1 MYQNICRV
9 TLSHSYLHKTGI
21 FLEREKFTMKEL
33 CLFKCYKEHLYC
45 QHIKKLNFLTML
57 SQTAFNWVFFRQF
70 DQNVLIKAYAYLM
83 MMNCFCGMVDRRK
96 TFILISS
103 WDCCRRSSPSR
114 TSDTTPAE
122 FEPAQNLSS
131 GTVPFRSR
139 KIQL

>member
-1 MYQNICRV
+1 
-9 TLSHSYLHKTGI
+9 
-21 FLEREKFTMKEL
+21 
-33 CLFKCYKEHLYC
+33 
-45 QHIKKLNFLTML
+45 ML

-131 GTVPFRSR
+131 ATVPFRSR
-139 KIQL
+139 KIQSWKKIISNYLKYNLNLRLKVFFFIFLIDQSFIT